1 MKIWTFTVCILTFS
15 AFSNGAIA
23 ETAKAKQVP
32 GSVALKTLLFGEN
45 WGANRAN
52 MLSVIKDQFD
62 SAWRAKA
69 SELDAYEVDVEIRK
83 SQRRYED
90 VVNSYVELDQNSS
103 AYLAS
108 PLRGEFGQG
117 LGQSLL
123 RVQLQHGDRYFLFQS
138 ARLAKIVDIVPS
150 SRFKSLAAFG
160 SYYAK
165 KLQMETVRTCE
176 GKLVK
181 TKNPHAFLACAIDKS
196 RLFSAYVLTVVDPSI
211 QWKLSDESAK
221 TIDDEIGLPDIFSE
235 DPDSEDELD
244 LVDELTGSKKKAS
257 ETKSRQSVQKK
268 AKQEPK
274 AVKPLRKDEKGLSQD
289 EDVLY

>member
-1 MKIWTFTVCILTFS
+1 MKFWIFTVCILICS
-15 AFSNGAIA
+15 AFSSDAIA

-32 GSVALKTLLFGEN
+32 GTVALKALLFGEN
-45 WGANRAN
+45 WGANRAS
-52 MLSVIKDQFD
+52 MLAVMKEHFD

-69 SELDAYEVDVEIRK
+69 SELDAYEVDEEIRK

-90 VVNSYVELDQNSS
+90 VVNSFVELDLNNS

-123 RVQLQHGDRYFLFQS
+123 RVKLIKGDRYFLFQS

-150 SRFKSLAAFG
+150 SRFKSMAEFTVYCAEKLKMKTIKPCDDDP
-160 SYYAK
+160 K
-165 KLQMETVRTCE
+165 KVDS
-176 GKLVK
+176 
-181 TKNPHAFLACAIDKS
+181 PHAFSACVIDKS

-211 QWKLSDESAK
+211 QWKLSEESVK
-221 TIDDEIGLPDIFSE
+221 TIDNEIGLPDIFSE
-235 DPDSEDELD
+235 DPDSEDEVD
-244 LVDELTGSKKKAS
+244 LVDELTGSKKKS
-257 ETKSRQSVQKK
+257 NQPKLQQPNQKK
-268 AKQEPK
+268 AKQRSK
-274 AVKPLRKDEKGLSQD
+274 ALKRKRKVEKGLSQD

>member
-1 MKIWTFTVCILTFS
+1 MKIWIFTVCIFTVS
-15 AFSNGAIA
+15 AFSNDAIA
-23 ETAKAKQVP
+23 KTAKSKQAP
-32 GSVALKTLLFGEN
+32 GAVALKALLFGEN

-69 SELDAYEVDVEIRK
+69 PELDAYEVDVEIRK

-90 VVNSYVELDQNSS
+90 VSNSYVELDQNSS

-123 RVQLQHGDRYFLFQS
+123 RVQLKQGDRYFLFQS

-150 SRFKSLAAFG
+150 SRFKSMEAF
-160 SYYAK
+160 SAYYAE
-165 KLQMETVRTCE
+165 KLKMKV
-176 GKLVK
+176 VK
-181 TKNPHAFLACAIDKS
+181 TCDDKPMEVKSPHAFSACTIDKS
-196 RLFSAYVLTVVDPSI
+196 RLFSAYVLTVLDPHT
-211 QWKLSDESAK
+211 QWKLSEESEK

-235 DPDSEDELD
+235 DPDSEDERD

-257 ETKSRQSVQKK
+257 GSKSRQSAQKK
-268 AKQEPK
+268 PKQGSK
-274 AVKPLRKDEKGLSQD
+274 AVQRKRKDEKGLSQD